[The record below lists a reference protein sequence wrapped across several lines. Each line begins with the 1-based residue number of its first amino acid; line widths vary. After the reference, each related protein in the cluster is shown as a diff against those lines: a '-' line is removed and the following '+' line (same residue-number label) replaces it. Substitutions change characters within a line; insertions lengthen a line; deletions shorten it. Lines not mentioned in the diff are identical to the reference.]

1 MITTRCPKC
10 GNETRVPDSIVGKKV
25 RCKDPACGQVSAA
38 VEYPDSVLAAAP
50 VAAGPGMAPAN
61 PADLFR
67 PSLPEPEWDIPEE
80 PAPTEKRS
88 SSRGKGSTQKYPNLI
103 RYLGYVQSLARIQL
117 ALFLLVAALFL
128 VISVAAPIIRNVPF
142 QDAIFPILS
151 GVLTA
156 TLIGLSAYILY
167 VFTMAG
173 VEFVRV
179 IIDIEANTRLMA
191 SQSGD

>member
-25 RCKDPACGQVSAA
+25 RCKDPACGQVYAA

-80 PAPTEKRS
+80 PDPTEKRS

-103 RYLGYVQSLARIQL
+103 KYLGYVQTSALVQLVLLLILAGII
-117 ALFLLVAALFL
+117 LLVSILG
-128 VISVAAPIIRNVPF
+128 
-142 QDAIFPILS
+142 PILRNS
-151 GVLTA
+151 PLQEAIVTIMTGGLTA
-156 TLIGLSAYILY
+156 TLIGLVAYSLY

-173 VEFVRV
+173 VDFVKV
-179 IIDIEANTRLMA
+179 IIDIEANTRHTA